1 MCAQNVGFLNKKA
14 KLKGYGD
21 CLFYD
26 LSLPHKSAKPFLYKQ
41 FHNITKNSEY
51 VNIEQDVIML
61 HHLVVR
67 NVLQRKKS
75 T

>member
-1 MCAQNVGFLNKKA
+1 MYVLRQK

-21 CLFYD
+21 CLLYD
-26 LSLPHKSAKPFLYKQ
+26 LSFLQKSAKVFLYKQ

-51 VNIEQDVIML
+51 VDIEQDVIML